1 MSDKEFR
8 VRHGLVVGNNVLVAN
23 VTSNT
28 VTIQGTI
35 NATSLQVNGTTIP
48 SGTTSNLVFDTVN
61 TAFNVANEEV
71 FFHNVNS
78 RTLKSLI
85 RDLKDNRY
93 TKIFSF
99 IQD

>member
-1 MSDKEFR
+1 MARSYTMNFQKLINTKTTTDK
-8 VRHGLVVGNNVLVAN
+8 VVY
-23 VTSNT
+23 T
-28 VTIQGTI
+28 V
-35 NATSLQVNGTTIP
+35 S
-48 SGTTSNLVFDTVN
+48 
-61 TAFNVANEEV
+61 AFNVANEEV

-78 RTLKSLI
+78 RSLKSLI

>member
-1 MSDKEFR
+1 MRSYTMNMQKLRNTTVKSDK
-8 VRHGLVVGNNVLVAN
+8 VVY
-23 VTSNT
+23 T
-28 VTIQGTI
+28 V
-35 NATSLQVNGTTIP
+35 S
-48 SGTTSNLVFDTVN
+48 
-61 TAFNVANEEV
+61 AFNIANEEV

-93 TKIFSF
+93 TKIFAF

>member
-1 MSDKEFR
+1 MKFKMDLIKAR
-8 VRHGLVVGNNVLVAN
+8 
-23 VTSNT
+23 NT
-28 VTIQGTI
+28 
-35 NATSLQVNGTTIP
+35 
-48 SGTTSNLVFDTVN
+48 TVE
-61 TAFNVANEEV
+61 TKLYYTVSAFNIANEEV
-71 FFHNVNS
+71 FFHNVNP